1 MQNGNQKPNQYPLS
15 HTHTMI
21 TTDAGQTWR
30 EMRDIEATDNYVRKL
45 SYAAIV
51 RQTFATGEW
60 LEFECGVVIG
70 KGF

>member
-1 MQNGNQKPNQYPLS
+1 
-15 HTHTMI
+15 MI